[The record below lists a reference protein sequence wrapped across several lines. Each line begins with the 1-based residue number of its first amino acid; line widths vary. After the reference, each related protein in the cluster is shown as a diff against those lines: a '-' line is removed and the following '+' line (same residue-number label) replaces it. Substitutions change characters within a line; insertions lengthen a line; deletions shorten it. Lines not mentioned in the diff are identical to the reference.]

1 MKKYL
6 VQATL
11 SDGCI
16 ETVIDSFKTDDA
28 EKMLDFVMKRHKNS
42 LKYLYMVMEIKT
54 QKIIVKTE
62 KNKYSL

>member
-6 VQATL
+6 VQAIL
-11 SDGCI
+11 IDGCI

-42 LKYLYMVMEIKT
+42 SKYLYMVMEIKT
-54 QKIIVKTE
+54 QKIIVKIE